1 MNTLKAARF
10 HAPFDVRIE
19 EVDYPIPAEDEV
31 VLKVIRASIC
41 NGSDGALYS
50 GRRKREIAYPWMKLP
65 WPQGHECAG
74 EIVEVGKAVGDF
86 KIGDHVACLKYGG
99 AFAEYQCSNVDQLV
113 PMPAGMPYDHATFI
127 EPLYC
132 TYAYTGHVREG
143 DAVVVCG
150 LGPSGNLLLQ
160 ESGAVGAQKVC
171 AVDMHSLRLEKAKD
185 AGADVCINASAGDPE
200 TEIREMFG
208 PADVFIDATGF
219 DVYDLA
225 VRVLRPEGRLVMYG
239 VADSGVRYDG
249 TRAFFKKIRFCTDYK
264 TDKKATTFEAMR
276 YVETGAIRLDVFTTH
291 HFSLDQVPQALQLVV
306 EHPDQIVGA
315 VIDVG

>member
-1 MNTLKAARF
+1 MKAARF
-10 HAPFDVRIE
+10 HGPLDLRVE
-19 EVDYPIPAEDEV
+19 EVDDPTPAGDEV
-31 VLKVIRASIC
+31 VLKVIRASVC

-50 GRRKREIAYPWMKLP
+50 GRRRRENAYPWMRLP
-65 WPQGHECAG
+65 WCQGHESAG
-74 EIVEVGKAVGDF
+74 EIVEVGQEVRDF
-86 KIGDHVACLKYGG
+86 KIGDRVTCLKYGG

-113 PMPAGMPYDHATFI
+113 HIPEGMPYDHATFI

-132 TYAYTGHVREG
+132 TYAYIGHVREG

-160 ESGAVGAQKVC
+160 ESRAVGARKVC
-171 AVDMHSLRLEKAKD
+171 AVDLHPLRLEKAKD

-200 TEIREMFG
+200 TEIKERFG

-225 VRVLRPEGRLVMYG
+225 VRVLEPEGRLVMYG
-239 VADSGVRYDG
+239 VADSGVHYDG
-249 TRAFFKKIRFCTDYK
+249 TQAFFKRIRFCTDHE
-264 TDKKATTFEAMR
+264 TDKRATTLEAMR
-276 YVETGAIRLDVFTTH
+276 YVADGVIRLDVFTTH
-291 HFSLDQVPQALQLVV
+291 HFTLEQIPEALELVV
-306 EHPDQIVGA
+306 DHPEQIVGA